1 MFSNVKKKS
10 IGYKKNLQQQ
20 IRKDLKSF
28 NMKISIAIALVI
40 STSYLSTAQTL
51 GKALSRGK
59 ELTTSSTSKG
69 SLTNDEVVSGLR
81 EALTTGAKS
90 AASSASL
97 LDGFYKNQ
105 KIFIPWPPEANEM
118 KSKLVSLGMQTQI
131 TKFEESVNRAAEE
144 AAKSAYDIFASAVTG
159 MSVGDGF
166 AILNGSDTAA
176 THYLRDKTT
185 PQLTEKFKPIVKAAM
200 DKVKVTEYWNP
211 LVTKYNKIPLVKKQN
226 PDLEAYVTAKAI
238 NGLML
243 LISEQ
248 EAKIRKDPAAQ
259 VTALLQKVFG
269 KR

>member
-1 MFSNVKKKS
+1 
-10 IGYKKNLQQQ
+10 
-20 IRKDLKSF
+20 
-28 NMKISIAIALVI
+28 MKISIAIAFVI
-40 STSYLSTAQTL
+40 STSYFSGAQTL
-51 GKALSRGK
+51 GKMVSKGK

-69 SLTNDEVVSGLR
+69 GLTNDEVVSGLR

-105 KIFIPWPPEANEM
+105 KIFIPWPAEAKAM
-118 KSKLVSLGMQTQI
+118 KDKLVMLGMQGQVTQ
-131 TKFEESVNRAAEE
+131 FEESVNRAAEE
-144 AAKSAYDIFASAVTG
+144 AAKSAFDIFASAVKG
-159 MSVGDGF
+159 MSVSDGF

-176 THYLRDKTT
+176 THFLRDKTT
-185 PQLTEKFKPIVKAAM
+185 PELTEKFRPIVKAAM
-200 DKVKVTEYWNP
+200 DKVRVTEYWNP
-211 LVTKYNKIPLVKKQN
+211 LVTKYNKIPGVTKQN

-259 VTALLQKVFG
+259 VTDLLKKVFG
-269 KR
+269 KS